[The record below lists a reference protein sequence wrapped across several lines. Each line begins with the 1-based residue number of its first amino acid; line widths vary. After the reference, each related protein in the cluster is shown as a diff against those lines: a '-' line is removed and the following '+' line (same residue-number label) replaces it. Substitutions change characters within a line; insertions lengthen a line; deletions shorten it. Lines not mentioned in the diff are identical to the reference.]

1 MRQLLRIKHIN
12 HDIILYI
19 FSAVSMLLSFILGVK
34 NQQIWSLI
42 FMSGSFIVSFFACFF
57 VNNKQKYLKIIPI
70 YLGLAIFWNLS
81 FYYCFRQIDLR
92 HKLNAIIGIIS
103 LNVPIIVAIIKNI
116 HNNITPVLKTRWKKY
131 LICLGIS
138 LVYVLLSLDTLT
150 TITRLDSNIY
160 YNALSDATN
169 WDMSFDSV
177 RELFLGG
184 HTCIGYT
191 LFGMIGAYITP
202 NSALGI
208 RLINIVLVVISIF
221 AFYSMLEMFI
231 ESKTQCGLLT
241 SLFAFNPLILGI
253 IYEIN
258 LDLPQTCFYIWTLYF
273 AIKRDYLYMITSS
286 ILLLY
291 SKETG
296 IILLFGIYFGY
307 LIYDIIKIFKEK
319 NIKNLE
325 WKFYIIGI
333 FLGGLGILNKLMGV
347 LWRQDSLEASSS
359 LSGQKTM
366 DSFTLNRANIF
377 TKTKELF
384 LVNFAWIVIAVII
397 VCLLINIVKR
407 KGKTEY
413 KNFLPIL
420 CSFLFFV
427 AFQYVYITYIHI
439 RYIMPYIVGLIV
451 IFGILLNTTFSK
463 WIIGIMESIIVVL
476 SLIQCFYTLDPV
488 TRGVFPNIN
497 IGGTEIIT
505 TRTFRRGINNEAWLR
520 QDDEAKMACLD
531 MTQSAIYNRQ
541 YMYFQF
547 AFEEALKTVQYDN
560 NTLIIIS
567 PTYEELPGM
576 TWICLFGQWYTD
588 KLYYDPCTYRL
599 SENKELPSLKMA
611 IYDDNILL
619 DLNGYERVFY
629 FDMPYNNLNND
640 YMYNISYI
648 KSYKVEKK
656 DWIINIYEV
665 K

>member
-1 MRQLLRIKHIN
+1 MRQLLRIKHISFN
-12 HDIILYI
+12 IILYI
-19 FSAVSMLLSFILGVK
+19 FSAVSMLLSFIFGVK
-34 NQQIWSLI
+34 NNDFLSLL
-42 FMSGSFIVSFFACFF
+42 FMSGGFIVSFLACLF

-81 FYYCFRQIDLR
+81 FYYRFRQIDLL

-103 LNVPIIVAIIKNI
+103 LNVPIIVALIKNI
-116 HNNITPVLKTRWKKY
+116 HNNIIPVFKSRWKKY
-131 LICLGIS
+131 LICLCIS
-138 LVYVLLSLDTLT
+138 FVYVLLSLDTLT

-160 YNALSDATN
+160 YNALRDATN
-169 WDMSFDSV
+169 WDMSFGSV

-184 HTCIGYT
+184 HSCIGYT

-202 NSALGI
+202 NSVVGI

-221 AFYSMLEMFI
+221 AFYSILEMFI

-296 IILLFGIYFGY
+296 IVLLFGIYFGC
-307 LIYDIIKIFKEK
+307 LVYDIIKAFKEK
-319 NIKNLE
+319 SIKNLE
-325 WKFYIIGI
+325 WKFYITGI
-333 FLGGLGILNKLMGV
+333 FLGGLGILNKLIGV

-359 LSGQKTM
+359 LSGIKTM
-366 DSFTLNRANIF
+366 DSFALNRANIF

-384 LVNFAWIVIAVII
+384 LVNFAWVII
-397 VCLLINIVKR
+397 GLIILCLCFYIVKKR
-407 KGKTEY
+407 KQIDY

-420 CSFLFFV
+420 FSFLFFV
-427 AFQYVYITYIHI
+427 AFQYVYITYTHI

-451 IFGILLNTTFSK
+451 IFGILLNITFPK
-463 WIIGIMESIIVVL
+463 WIIRPIETIVVAL

-488 TRGVFPNIN
+488 TRYVFPNIN

-505 TRTFRRGINNEAWLR
+505 TRTFRRGFNNEAWIR
-520 QDDEAKMACLD
+520 QDDEEEMACLD

-541 YMYFQF
+541 FMYFQF
-547 AFEEALKTVQYDN
+547 AFEEALKTVKYDN
-560 NTLIIIS
+560 DTLIIIS

-599 SENKELPSLKMA
+599 SENKELPSLNMA
-611 IYDDNILL
+611 IYNDDIS
-619 DLNGYERVFY
+619 LNLNDYERVFY
-629 FDMPYNNLNND
+629 FDMPYNSLNNS
-640 YMYNISYI
+640 YMDNISYI
-648 KSYKVEKK
+648 KSYKVEKNN
-656 DWIINIYEV
+656 WLINIYEV